1 MASPSAP
8 VHPSRYL
15 AVFLVLLIGVYLL
28 VFLTGNKHADAKLGI
43 DLQGGTRVTL
53 TARTPDGSRPTRE
66 ALSQAQQII
75 SARVNGLG
83 VSGSEVIVDGD
94 NLVITVPGTD
104 GNEARNL
111 GQTARLYIR
120 PVINAV
126 PVDSAGMQGGPQL
139 PAPRGRLPNGRAP
152 GGPVPGG
159 QPGLPAPGG
168 QPGAPAPGA
177 SGLIPHAPAPGAA
190 PSPGHGPALPP
201 GTGPGEHLRQVTCR
215 YRPAS
220 RSCRRSPGRIR
231 TTRRRPPRLRHR
243 PPPSTARPTA
253 TAPAP
258 SNAPAPSTAAAPPEA
273 PLLPPIQ
280 PGPPDPRKDLA
291 ERIAKE
297 REWRQSTNKGVQ
309 FLALQYEATRCFQ
322 EDILAGNDDPDL
334 PLVTCDTQHKQAYL
348 LAPSI
353 ISGDQIENASSGMDQ
368 HSGGYIVDLQFRSG
382 AANTWADFTAAHIGT
397 QTAFTLDSQVVSAPQ
412 IREAIPGGRT
422 QITGGD
428 PPFTASSARELA
440 NVLKY
445 GSLPLSFESSEAQT
459 VSATLGLTS
468 LHAGLIA
475 GAIGLGLVLLYSLLY
490 YRALGLL
497 TALSLGASGA
507 MVFAILVLLGRYI
520 NYTLDLAGIAG
531 LIIGIGTT
539 ADSFVVFF
547 ERIKDEIREGKSFR
561 SAIPRGW
568 GRARKTILSG
578 NAVTFLAAAVLYFLA
593 IGQVKGFAFT
603 LGLTTA
609 LDTVVV
615 FLVTW
620 PLLYLAGNSK
630 TLAKPAYNGLG
641 AVQQVARERRAA
653 TAGAYSTGRG

>member
-1 MASPSAP
+1 VASPSAP

-28 VFLTGNKHADAKLGI
+28 VFLTGNKLADPKLGI

-75 SARVNGLG
+75 GSRVNGLG
-83 VSGSEVIVDGD
+83 VSGSEVIIDGD

-120 PVINAV
+120 PVVNAL
-126 PVDSAGMQGGPQL
+126 PVDSAGAQGGQRL
-139 PAPRGRLPNGRAP
+139 PAPRGR
-152 GGPVPGG
+152 V
-159 QPGLPAPGG
+159 
-168 QPGAPAPGA
+168 PGAPV
-177 SGLIPHAPAPGAA
+177 PGAA
-190 PSPGHGPALPP
+190 PGAPGAPVP
-201 GTGPGEHLRQVTCR
+201 GADPGVDPGLPGEQPLLPDSPAIPPQP
-215 YRPAS
+215 RPYPQDTPS
-220 RSCRRSPGRIR
+220 SP
-231 TTRRRPPRLRHR
+231 TPAPPK
-243 PPPSTARPTA
+243 PAQPSP
-253 TAPAP
+253 APAP
-258 SNAPAPSTAAAPPEA
+258 AATAQPAPPVIPPV
-273 PLLPPIQ
+273 Q

-353 ISGDQIENASSGMDQ
+353 ISGDQIDNASSGMDQ
-368 HSGGYIVDLQFRSG
+368 RSGGYIVDVQFKSG

-422 QITGGD
+422 QINGGD
-428 PPFTASSARELA
+428 PPFTASSAKELA

-468 LHAGLIA
+468 LRAGLIG

-490 YRALGLL
+490 YRVLGVL
-497 TALSLGASGA
+497 TALSLAASGA

-568 GRARKTILSG
+568 RRARKTILSG

-620 PLLYLAGNSK
+620 PLVYLAGNSK

-641 AVQQVARERRAA
+641 AVQQIARERRAA
-653 TAGAYSTGRG
+653 TTGAYTTGRG

>member
-8 VHPSRYL
+8 VHPARYL
-15 AVFLVLLIGVYLL
+15 TVFLILLIGAYLL
-28 VFLTGNKHADAKLGI
+28 VFLTGDKRADAKLGI

-53 TARTPDGSRPTRE
+53 TARTPDGTRPTRE

-94 NLVITVPGTD
+94 NLVITVPGSD
-104 GNEARNL
+104 SSEARNL

-120 PVINAV
+120 PVINAL
-126 PVDSAGMQGGPQL
+126 PAETGPLPRNPQRLPGPDARPRLPLGQPGGPIPGGPV
-139 PAPRGRLPNGRAP
+139 PAGPVPGAHP

-159 QPGLPAPGG
+159 APGLPMPGDLPLPGEPAPA
-168 QPGAPAPGA
+168 QPRPYPLDPPPTPTPAPAPPA
-177 SGLIPHAPAPGAA
+177 APAPA
-190 PSPGHGPALPP
+190 P
-201 GTGPGEHLRQVTCR
+201 V
-215 YRPAS
+215 
-220 RSCRRSPGRIR
+220 
-231 TTRRRPPRLRHR
+231 
-243 PPPSTARPTA
+243 
-253 TAPAP
+253 
-258 SNAPAPSTAAAPPEA
+258 
-273 PLLPPIQ
+273 Q

-291 ERIAKE
+291 ERIAKQ

-309 FLALQYEATRCFQ
+309 FLALQYEATQCNQ

-334 PLVTCDTQHKQAYL
+334 PLVTCDKDHKEAFL

-353 ISGDQIENASSGMDQ
+353 ISGDQIENASSGLDQ
-368 HSGGYIVDLQFRSG
+368 HSGGYVVDLQFKSG

-428 PPFTASSARELA
+428 PPFTASTARQLA

-468 LHAGLIA
+468 LRAGLIA
-475 GAIGLGLVLLYSLLY
+475 GAIGLVLVLLYSLMY
-490 YRALGLL
+490 YRLLGFL
-497 TALSLGASGA
+497 TALSLAASGA

-547 ERIKDEIREGKSFR
+547 ERIKDEIREGRSFR
-561 SAIPRGW
+561 SAVPRGW
-568 GRARKTILSG
+568 ARARKTILSG
-578 NAVTFLAAAVLYFLA
+578 NTVTFLAAAVLYVLA

-603 LGLTTA
+603 LGLTVI

-620 PLLYLAGNSK
+620 PLLYLASK
-630 TLAKPAYNGLG
+630 STTLAKPAYNGLG
-641 AVQQVARERRAA
+641 AVQQVARERRALA
-653 TAGAYSTGRG
+653 SRASTAYSTGRG

>member
-8 VHPSRYL
+8 VHPARYL
-15 AVFLVLLIGVYLL
+15 TVFLALLIGVYLL
-28 VFLTGNKHADAKLGI
+28 VFLTGDKRAAPKLGI

-53 TARTPDGSRPTRE
+53 TARTPDGSRPTRD
-66 ALSQAQQII
+66 ALAQAQQII

-83 VSGSEVIVDGD
+83 VSGSEVVVDGD
-94 NLVITVPGTD
+94 NLVITVPGND

-120 PVINAV
+120 PVINAL
-126 PVDSAGMQGGPQL
+126 PVETAPPPEQ
-139 PAPRGRLPNGRAP
+139 PAPSGKP
-152 GGPVPGG
+152 
-159 QPGLPAPGG
+159 QPPAGEP
-168 QPGAPAPGA
+168 APAPGEA
-177 SGLIPHAPAPGAA
+177 PAPPAGEPAPGQAPPAQPRPYPQEPPPTPPPSPAPAPGQA
-190 PSPGHGPALPP
+190 
-201 GTGPGEHLRQVTCR
+201 
-215 YRPAS
+215 
-220 RSCRRSPGRIR
+220 
-231 TTRRRPPRLRHR
+231 
-243 PPPSTARPTA
+243 PPP
-253 TAPAP
+253 PAP
-258 SNAPAPSTAAAPPEA
+258 PV
-273 PLLPPIQ
+273 Q

-297 REWRQSTNKGVQ
+297 KKWRQSDNKAIQ
-309 FLALQYEATRCFQ
+309 FYGLQFEATQCGKD
-322 EDILAGNDDPDL
+322 DILAGNDDPKL
-334 PLVTCDTQHKQAYL
+334 PLITCDKDHKMAYL
-348 LAPSI
+348 LGPSI
-353 ISGDQIENASSGMDQ
+353 ISGDQIQNASSGLDQ
-368 HSGGYIVDLQFRSG
+368 RSGGYVVDLQFKTA
-382 AANTWADFTAAHIGT
+382 AANTWADFTAAHVGT

-428 PPFTASSARELA
+428 PPFTANTARQLA

-445 GSLPLSFESSEAQT
+445 GSLPLSFESSEAET

-468 LHAGLIA
+468 LRAGLIA
-475 GAIGLGLVLLYSLLY
+475 GAIGLALVLVYSLLY
-490 YRALGLL
+490 YRVLGLL
-497 TALSLGASGA
+497 TALSLVASGA

-547 ERIKDEIREGKSFR
+547 ERIKDEIREGRSFR
-561 SAIPRGW
+561 SAVPRGW
-568 GRARKTILSG
+568 ARARKTIVSG

-603 LGLTTA
+603 LGLTTI
-609 LDTVVV
+609 LDLVVV

-620 PLLYLAGNSK
+620 PLVYLASK
-630 TLAKPAYNGLG
+630 SPTLGKPAYNGLG

-653 TAGAYSTGRG
+653 AHTGRG